1 MVPTYE
7 AGRDTKA
14 TEENIISL
22 AGRGTARGKC
32 HRLRRKALQSRSDC
46 RIWPLGAGTLPGGLR
61 LFTPLGFPDGVKK
74 NSPSVYSVS
83 LAKRV
88 VSPLCFCASR
98 PEGPLT
104 MREF

>member
-46 RIWPLGAGTLPGGLR
+46 RIWPLGAGRSPGGLR
-61 LFTPLGFPDGVKK
+61 SFARSDKK
-74 NSPSVYSVS
+74 EGSLHALRDSVVNPRAITKKSWALLSAQLSHDY
-83 LAKRV
+83 
-88 VSPLCFCASR
+88 
-98 PEGPLT
+98 
-104 MREF
+104 